1 MTRRPT
7 QLTRLAIAIRAAAA
21 SDVPRPCSAELPRS
35 AWQRCE
41 ELARQVCRA
50 RELGWCLAAAAC
62 EGDLRYA
69 LARVHAELEELDRQ
83 LAPATGFARVA
94 SATDVHRDLSALG
107 DEFGDWSCDRAK
119 RTLSVITAPIELEG
133 VYLGPFE
140 IRLHWD
146 RIRREAVD
154 TYRVIALDPRPSATR
169 DDVTHPHVREEELCE
184 GEGRQPI
191 RRALAEGRV
200 LDFFLLVSNV
210 LKSYNPASPF
220 VSLADWFAESCAD
233 CESLVDDEE
242 RYVCTKCE
250 SSLCAECQ
258 RSCAH
263 CGDSF
268 CSDCVASCDGCDDQF
283 CQSCLQRCGK
293 CHARRCSGCLDD
305 QERCDNCHEPI
316 LDDSR
321 VAISA
326 DGLGQTA
333 LST

>member
-1 MTRRPT
+1 MTRRPI
-7 QLTRLAIAIRAAAA
+7 QLARLAIAIRAAAA
-21 SDVPRPCSAELPRS
+21 SDVARPFSAELPRS

-41 ELARQVCRA
+41 ELGRQLGRARQR
-50 RELGWCLAAAAC
+50 GWSLAAAAL

-69 LARVHAELEELDRQ
+69 RARVHAELEELDRQ
-83 LAPATGFARVA
+83 LAPATGYARAA
-94 SATDVHRDLSALG
+94 SATDIHRDLSVLG
-107 DEFGDWSCDRAK
+107 DEFSDWSCDRAQK
-119 RTLSVITAPIELEG
+119 TLSVTTAPIELEG
-133 VYLGPFE
+133 IYLGPFE

-146 RIRREAVD
+146 RMRRDAAD

-242 RYVCTKCE
+242 RWVCSKCE
-250 SSLCAECQ
+250 NSLCAECQ
-258 RSCAH
+258 RQCAN

-268 CSDCVASCDGCDDQF
+268 CSDCVGSCSGCRDQI

-293 CHARRCSGCLDD
+293 CRALRCSGCLDEL
-305 QERCDNCHEPI
+305 ERCNNCHEPI
-316 LDDSR
+316 PDESG

-326 DGLGQTA
+326 DSLGQAA
-333 LST
+333 LSA